1 MLSPAIDDEV
11 LGSLGSI
18 IVPMKPTSSSSG
30 GAPLMQCAR
39 HCSENPFFTHQNV
52 LTPLPST
59 VLGRNSGGSEL
70 RLGPLALLSSPG
82 QLRQMLLLSAEF
94 SEANPKCLAGLIG
107 NSV

>member
-1 MLSPAIDDEV
+1 MLLPAIDDEIP
-11 LGSLGSI
+11 GSLGSI
-18 IVPMKPTSSSSG
+18 IVSMKPTSSSSG
-30 GAPLMQCAR
+30 GVPLMQNAR
-39 HCSENPFFTHQNV
+39 HCSENLF
-52 LTPLPST
+52 LTTFL
-59 VLGRNSGGSEL
+59 LHC